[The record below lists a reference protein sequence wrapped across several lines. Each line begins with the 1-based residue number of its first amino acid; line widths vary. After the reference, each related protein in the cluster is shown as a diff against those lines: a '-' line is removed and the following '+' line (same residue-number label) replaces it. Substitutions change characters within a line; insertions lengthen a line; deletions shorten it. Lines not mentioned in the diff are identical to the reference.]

1 MASWL
6 TSLPETAGAESALL
20 SETTEELITGAPG
33 EGATEAPAVSQP
45 DAEGD
50 IGAATAVTPQMEE
63 KDVQSTS
70 E

>member
-1 MASWL
+1 MTLWL
-6 TSLPETAGAESALL
+6 APLL
-20 SETTEELITGAPG
+20 ETTDKEMTVAPVK
-33 EGATEAPAVSQP
+33 GATEAPAVPQP
-45 DAEGD
+45 DAERD

>member
-1 MASWL
+1 MTLWL
-6 TSLPETAGAESALL
+6 APL
-20 SETTEELITGAPG
+20 SETTDEEMTVAPG
-33 EGATEAPAVSQP
+33 KGATEAPAVSQP